1 MAPIPPYVIVGFDVD
16 PDDADHDAIIA
27 DVLAGFPAGFHPKK
41 LPVDNQYAI
50 EVPSSSA
57 FKSFMDIGMYLSV
70 ERQEHTNKLRWVAQL
85 CRKDEFASS

>member
-1 MAPIPPYVIVGFDVD
+1 MIVGFDVD

-27 DVLAGFPAGFHPKK
+27 DVLAGFPADFHPKK

-57 FKSFMDIGMYLSV
+57 FPKFLQIGLYLSM
-70 ERQEHTNKLRWVAQL
+70 EKQEHDNKLRWVAQL
-85 CRKDEFASS
+85 CRRDEFASS

>member
-16 PDDADHDAIIA
+16 PDDEDHDTIIA
-27 DVLAGFPAGFHPKK
+27 DVLAGFKPEFKPKK

-57 FKSFMDIGMYLSV
+57 RPKFLEISLYLSL
-70 ERQEHTNKLRWVAQL
+70 ERQEHGGKLRWVAQL
-85 CRKDEFASS
+85 CKVDDFASS